1 MEIIKEYEFYSDL
14 EPLLSTVAHLLAADG
29 FAREVAILATSNA
42 TVRQSGYESY
52 DYGTLYIYT
61 LYLQVPHWL
70 YAQISDIV
78 HECEKRILEKA
89 ELVLIPFSEEH
100 DIGRVRISPLLT
112 TDNKW
117 REKALAWVSGDNVNN
132 QGRVRSDNLPSRSL
146 DGLLFRSQPEINLY
160 NALKKE
166 FYLLLE
172 QGLFSV
178 SITSIYHSP
187 TVAKL
192 LNLVQDHRYET
203 LESLYKW
210 HPILWRCYCQV
221 GGGIQHK
228 FLACCGAAWLLD
240 QSYEVEFEV
249 WRDNKCVD
257 IATKTVDW
265 IIECGD
271 TSPAPVFDHLR
282 CSCRYFAVLPFQDFY
297 KENCLEMFVF
307 GYGQNWH
314 QSNVEKILDERLE
327 QQKAVSNQIE
337 TAFSALRSGSVLR
350 REVIVQNK
358 KGSIWTARSQESG

>member
-1 MEIIKEYEFYSDL
+1 MKYYGRISIVGDCTMDVMLKFAFGIHYFRTILIIMSFKNKSVKHETIFHS
-14 EPLLSTVAHLLAADG
+14 
-29 FAREVAILATSNA
+29 
-42 TVRQSGYESY
+42 SGYPRI
-52 DYGTLYIYT
+52 DVYT
-61 LYLQVPHWL
+61 G
-70 YAQISDIV
+70 
-78 HECEKRILEKA
+78 
-89 ELVLIPFSEEH
+89 EE
-100 DIGRVRISPLLT
+100 
-112 TDNKW
+112 
-117 REKALAWVSGDNVNN
+117 
-132 QGRVRSDNLPSRSL
+132 
-146 DGLLFRSQPEINLY
+146 
-160 NALKKE
+160 E

-178 SITSIYHSP
+178 SITSIHHSP
-187 TVAKL
+187 TVAQL

-210 HPILWRCYCQV
+210 HPILWKCYCQV

-228 FLACCGAAWLLD
+228 FLACCGTAWLLD
-240 QSYEVEFEV
+240 QSYEVEFET

-314 QSNVEKILDERLE
+314 QSNVEKALDERLE
-327 QQKAVSNQIE
+327 QQKTISNQLE
-337 TAFSALRSGSVLR
+337 AAFSALRSGSVPR
-350 REVIVQNK
+350 REVIVQDK
-358 KGSIWTARSQESG
+358 KYEIAISNNEKGVWCAYGFYDRHYIKAHSIKNSESAVKNWIRKADKQSRS